1 MGGTTARV
9 RSICGLLDHQGHT
22 EFFPGPIVLP
32 RQRELLDR
40 YIQQRCTPRE
50 VIPTILP
57 VSARGPFLWNRRWG
71 RRFYAS
77 PMRRS
82 QRRIEESFGRP
93 SRHAVHDVLALA
105 SRAAEPLRAGLT
117 PAAASVA
124 VGPLAEVLHASALG
138 LSDTVSVLAY
148 TGECALHETAVIAA
162 SISVL
167 AGRGTNVEASRCGRV
182 ECAITAVVVA
192 PLIVEGSIVGT
203 LQAFVDEAELS
214 FVRAVEELARWVA
227 NQVELGELDRARV
240 SAAGA
245 QLRTLRAQIS
255 PHFLF
260 NALNTI
266 ASFVRT
272 DPERARELLMEFAD
286 FARYTF
292 SSTDQ
297 FATFADELRAIDT
310 YVSIERA
317 RFGDRLNVSLRVAPE
332 VLGVPVPFLVLQP
345 LVENALQHGLYRK
358 EGGGTLTVRAFDA
371 GTEAH
376 IVIEDDGVGM
386 DPELLAERL
395 AGHGTAAS
403 DRRGFGMASVDE
415 RLRTTF
421 GSEYGIVVETGIG
434 LGTKVTIRVPKFRA
448 HQIASGASSDLV
460 GAVDGSTR
468 SIVAGADVT
477 HGAQS
482 GNSMSNG
489 TSGLFF
495 S

>member
-1 MGGTTARV
+1 
-9 RSICGLLDHQGHT
+9 
-22 EFFPGPIVLP
+22 
-32 RQRELLDR
+32 
-40 YIQQRCTPRE
+40 
-50 VIPTILP
+50 
-57 VSARGPFLWNRRWG
+57 
-71 RRFYAS
+71 
-77 PMRRS
+77 MRRS

-117 PAAASVA
+117 PAAASAA

-138 LSDTVSVLAY
+138 LTDTVTVLAY
-148 TGECALHETAVIAA
+148 TGECGVHRVGALSAAV
-162 SISVL
+162 SVL
-167 AGRGTNVEASRCGRV
+167 AGRGTNVENSKCGRV
-182 ECAITAVVVA
+182 GCEIAAVVVA

-203 LQAFVDEAELS
+203 LLAYVDEAELS
-214 FVRAVEELARWVA
+214 FVRAAEELARWVA

-240 SAAGA
+240 GAAGA

-395 AGHGTAAS
+395 AGHGAASS

-421 GSEYGIVVETGIG
+421 GSEYGIVVETGLG

-448 HQIASGASSDLV
+448 HQMASSGAGAAVSGVAAGTAGTAGSGV
-460 GAVDGSTR
+460 GAFDADGF
-468 SIVAGADVT
+468 GF
-477 HGAQS
+477 
-482 GNSMSNG
+482 NNG
-489 TSGLFF
+489 TVPRDGSGLF

>member
-1 MGGTTARV
+1 
-9 RSICGLLDHQGHT
+9 
-22 EFFPGPIVLP
+22 
-32 RQRELLDR
+32 
-40 YIQQRCTPRE
+40 
-50 VIPTILP
+50 
-57 VSARGPFLWNRRWG
+57 
-71 RRFYAS
+71 
-77 PMRRS
+77 MRRS
-82 QRRIEESFGRP
+82 QRRIEETFGRP

-117 PAAASVA
+117 PTAAQVA

-138 LSDTVSVLAY
+138 LTDTGMILAF
-148 TGECALHETAVIAA
+148 TGDCPNHRETALA
-162 SISVL
+162 STVSVL
-167 AGRGTNVEASRCGRV
+167 AGRGTNVADSTCGRGGC
-182 ECAITAVVVA
+182 EITAVVVA

-203 LQAFVDEAELS
+203 LLAYVEEAELS
-214 FVRAVEELARWVA
+214 FVRAAEELARWVA
-227 NQVELGELDRARV
+227 NQVEFGELDRARL

-386 DPELLAERL
+386 DPELLAQRL
-395 AGHGTAAS
+395 SGHGTLGTE
-403 DRRGFGMASVDE
+403 RRGFGMASVDE
-415 RLRTTF
+415 RLRHTF

-448 HQIASGASSDLV
+448 HQIASAVNSS
-460 GAVDGSTR
+460 T
-468 SIVAGADVT
+468 
-477 HGAQS
+477 
-482 GNSMSNG
+482 NG
-489 TSGLFF
+489 GL
-495 S
+495 

>member
-1 MGGTTARV
+1 
-9 RSICGLLDHQGHT
+9 
-22 EFFPGPIVLP
+22 
-32 RQRELLDR
+32 
-40 YIQQRCTPRE
+40 
-50 VIPTILP
+50 
-57 VSARGPFLWNRRWG
+57 
-71 RRFYAS
+71 
-77 PMRRS
+77 MRRS

-117 PAAASVA
+117 PTAAAAA

-138 LSDTVSVLAY
+138 LTDTVTMLAY
-148 TGECALHETAVIAA
+148 TGECVGHRAAALSAA
-162 SISVL
+162 ASVL
-167 AGRGTNVEASRCGRV
+167 AGRGTNVEASHCGRV
-182 ECAITAVVVA
+182 GCDIAAVVVA
-192 PLIVEGSIVGT
+192 PLIVEGAIVGT
-203 LQAFVDEAELS
+203 LQAYVDEAELS
-214 FVRAVEELARWVA
+214 FVKAAEELARWVA

-395 AGHGTAAS
+395 AGHGTGGS

-421 GSEYGIVVETGIG
+421 GSEYGIVVETGLG

-448 HQIASGASSDLV
+448 HQIASSTAGSV
-460 GAVDGSTR
+460 GSGSGG
-468 SIVAGADVT
+468 SLSGGADVVGST
-477 HGAQS
+477 GS
-482 GNSMSNG
+482 NSFGES
-489 TSGLFF
+489 TSGLF

>member
-1 MGGTTARV
+1 MLRG
-9 RSICGLLDHQGHT
+9 S
-22 EFFPGPIVLP
+22 PGFTQLAEPQVGDLAKCALRHFQLI
-32 RQRELLDR
+32 
-40 YIQQRCTPRE
+40 
-50 VIPTILP
+50 
-57 VSARGPFLWNRRWG
+57 
-71 RRFYAS
+71 YAS
-77 PMRRS
+77 PMRRPK
-82 QRRIEESFGRP
+82 RRIEESFGRP

-105 SRAAEPLRAGLT
+105 SRAAEPLRAGLS
-117 PAAASVA
+117 PAAASAA
-124 VGPLAEVLHASALG
+124 VGPLAEVLHASALV
-138 LSDTVSVLAY
+138 LTDTVTVLAYNGGCDWHRGFALEAAVSVLA
-148 TGECALHETAVIAA
+148 GK
-162 SISVL
+162 
-167 AGRGTNVEASRCGRV
+167 GTQVEASRCGQV
-182 ECAITAVVVA
+182 DCDITAVVVA
-192 PLIVEGSIVGT
+192 PLVVEGAIVGT
-203 LQAFVDEAELS
+203 LQAYVDEAELS
-214 FVRAVEELARWVA
+214 FVRAAEELARWVA

-386 DPELLAERL
+386 EPEVLAELL
-395 AGHGTAAS
+395 AGHGVQGE
-403 DRRGFGMASVDE
+403 RRGFGLASVDE

-421 GSEYGIVVETGIG
+421 GSEYGIVVETGLG

-448 HQIASGASSDLV
+448 HQIAATAEARV
-460 GAVDGSTR
+460 FR
-468 SIVAGADVT
+468 
-477 HGAQS
+477 
-482 GNSMSNG
+482 
-489 TSGLFF
+489 
-495 S
+495 

>member
-1 MGGTTARV
+1 
-9 RSICGLLDHQGHT
+9 
-22 EFFPGPIVLP
+22 
-32 RQRELLDR
+32 
-40 YIQQRCTPRE
+40 
-50 VIPTILP
+50 
-57 VSARGPFLWNRRWG
+57 
-71 RRFYAS
+71 
-77 PMRRS
+77 MRRS
-82 QRRIEESFGRP
+82 QRRIEETFGRP

-117 PAAASVA
+117 PAAAEAA

-138 LSDTVSVLAY
+138 LTDTGMILAF
-148 TGECALHETAVIAA
+148 TGDCPNHRGTALAA
-162 SISVL
+162 TVSVL
-167 AGRGTNVEASRCGRV
+167 AGRGTNVAESTCGRG
-182 ECAITAVVVA
+182 ECEIAAVVVA

-203 LQAFVDEAELS
+203 LMAFVEEAELS
-214 FVRAVEELARWVA
+214 FVRAAEELARWVA
-227 NQVELGELDRARV
+227 NQVEFGELDRARL

-386 DPELLAERL
+386 DPELLAQRL
-395 AGHGTAAS
+395 AGHGTPGA

-415 RLRTTF
+415 RLRHTF

-448 HQIASGASSDLV
+448 HQIATAANSSASG
-460 GAVDGSTR
+460 R
-468 SIVAGADVT
+468 SA
-477 HGAQS
+477 
-482 GNSMSNG
+482 NE
-489 TSGLFF
+489 
-495 S
+495 

>member
-1 MGGTTARV
+1 
-9 RSICGLLDHQGHT
+9 
-22 EFFPGPIVLP
+22 
-32 RQRELLDR
+32 
-40 YIQQRCTPRE
+40 
-50 VIPTILP
+50 
-57 VSARGPFLWNRRWG
+57 
-71 RRFYAS
+71 
-77 PMRRS
+77 MRRS
-82 QRRIEESFGRP
+82 QRRIEQTFGRP

-117 PAAASVA
+117 PTAAAAA
-124 VGPLAEVLHASALG
+124 VGPLAEVLHASAIG
-138 LSDTVSVLAY
+138 LSDTGTILAFA
-148 TGECALHETAVIAA
+148 GECEHHRSSAFAAAVP
-162 SISVL
+162 VL
-167 AGRGTNVEASRCGRV
+167 AGRGTNVAESRCGRG
-182 ECAITAVVVA
+182 ECPIAAVVVA
-192 PLIVEGSIVGT
+192 PLVVEGSIVGT
-203 LQAFVDEAELS
+203 LLAYVDEAELS
-214 FVRAVEELARWVA
+214 FVRAAEELARWVA

-386 DPELLAERL
+386 DPELLAQLL
-395 AGHGTAAS
+395 AGHSTAPM
-403 DRRGFGMASVDE
+403 DRRGFGLASVDE
-415 RLRTTF
+415 RLRSTF
-421 GSEYGIVVETGIG
+421 GSEYGIVVETGLG

-448 HQIASGASSDLV
+448 HQIASATNLTSDSASTAASRGVHSGDSHSI
-460 GAVDGSTR
+460 GTQRSNEESNEESNERSNEGSSAR
-468 SIVAGADVT
+468 SNEGPR
-477 HGAQS
+477 
-482 GNSMSNG
+482 
-489 TSGLFF
+489 
-495 S
+495 

>member
-1 MGGTTARV
+1 
-9 RSICGLLDHQGHT
+9 
-22 EFFPGPIVLP
+22 
-32 RQRELLDR
+32 
-40 YIQQRCTPRE
+40 
-50 VIPTILP
+50 
-57 VSARGPFLWNRRWG
+57 
-71 RRFYAS
+71 
-77 PMRRS
+77 MRRS
-82 QRRIEESFGRP
+82 QRRIEETFGRP

-117 PAAASVA
+117 PAAAQVA

-138 LSDTVSVLAY
+138 LTDTGMILAF
-148 TGECALHETAVIAA
+148 TGDCPNHRGTALAA
-162 SISVL
+162 TVSVL
-167 AGRGTNVEASRCGRV
+167 AGRGTNVADSRCSGG
-182 ECAITAVVVA
+182 ECEIAAVVVA

-203 LQAFVDEAELS
+203 LLAYVEEAELS
-214 FVRAVEELARWVA
+214 FVRAAEELARWVA
-227 NQVELGELDRARV
+227 NQVEFGELDRARL

-386 DPELLAERL
+386 DPELLAQRL
-395 AGHGTAAS
+395 SGHGTFGAE
-403 DRRGFGMASVDE
+403 RRGFGMASVDE
-415 RLRTTF
+415 RLRHTF

-448 HQIASGASSDLV
+448 HQIASAANSSTNSSSNSSTNSRSV
-460 GAVDGSTR
+460 GE
-468 SIVAGADVT
+468 
-477 HGAQS
+477 
-482 GNSMSNG
+482 
-489 TSGLFF
+489 
-495 S
+495 